1 MYDQEEINT
10 CSQLS
15 EELKDLD
22 IRARKGESEISGK
35 HNFIYLFLFSKT
47 FPSFK
52 YQSSRF
58 IRSTDILTRKSQLM
72 LKPKLIFILLLLSA
86 TLIASTQPIIFINAG
101 SRANRGNHQELI
113 IEKNGDARYFLR
125 QLNGP
130 ALDSIYFKLTTQQL
144 DSIFQK
150 AEAVGFFNLQN
161 NYQSGAVDGAGIYIS
176 MNSSGK
182 IHNVNLN
189 NIDVPAI
196 NELITLLNSMLRPQ
210 RIRIYYG
217 QK

>member
-1 MYDQEEINT
+1 
-10 CSQLS
+10 
-15 EELKDLD
+15 
-22 IRARKGESEISGK
+22 
-35 HNFIYLFLFSKT
+35 
-47 FPSFK
+47 
-52 YQSSRF
+52 
-58 IRSTDILTRKSQLM
+58 M
-72 LKPKLIFILLLLSA
+72 LHPKLILLIFLLFTTA
-86 TLIASTQPIIFINAG
+86 IASTQPVIFINAG

-113 IEKNGDARYFLR
+113 IEKSGAARYFLR

-130 ALDSIYFKLTTQQL
+130 TLDSIFFNLSAIQL

-150 AEAVGFFNLQN
+150 AESVGFFNLQT
-161 NYQSGAVDGAGIYIS
+161 NYQGGAVDGAGIYIS

-182 IHNVNLN
+182 THSVSLN
-189 NIDVPAI
+189 NIDVSAI

>member
-1 MYDQEEINT
+1 MLRPKQI
-10 CSQLS
+10 L
-15 EELKDLD
+15 
-22 IRARKGESEISGK
+22 I
-35 HNFIYLFLFSKT
+35 LFLLFTS
-47 FPSFK
+47 
-52 YQSSRF
+52 
-58 IRSTDILTRKSQLM
+58 
-72 LKPKLIFILLLLSA
+72 
-86 TLIASTQPIIFINAG
+86 LIASTQPVVFINAG
-101 SRANRGNHQELI
+101 SRANRGNYQELI

-130 ALDSIYFKLTTQQL
+130 ALDSIQFKLTTQQL

-150 AEAVGFFNLQN
+150 AESVGFFNLQN

-182 IHNVNLN
+182 MQSVDLK

-196 NELITLLNSMLRPQ
+196 NEIIILLNSMLRPQ